1 MRRKVAALPAA
12 LVLLIALAMG
22 DPAFAGAGTASS
34 SQQGIGLR
42 LSPTLSTTH
51 RLSARRY
58 VASGTRAYDIGDE
71 SGRYPAMGFHTTGEM
86 GGLWTPPLK
95 MLDGIWFGLNDQWI
109 GRATRFASGW
119 GHVTMDLPTTDGVRL
134 SRTDFS
140 PDGHRAVAIGLHL
153 RSAAA
158 RTVTLSLD
166 AHSELMSAYP
176 WATTTPSQSE
186 FNLRDRAA
194 FEDGALRFSER
205 GRPPVANAARH
216 DWAAFVGSRMAP
228 VGHATG
234 RGFWGAQAPVSTC
247 PGPEDTQPY
256 RCDDS
261 IYGKGAGGRL
271 DYTVHLSAGK
281 TKTVW
286 FAVAG
291 SDKNRASARRGL
303 NTALDHPMA
312 QLRAKVAKR
321 KRLAQRTRVHLAGDP
336 LLARGIQWSKQNLAD
351 LRQTARNLRLRK
363 TATGTE
369 YPPGEGTVHR
379 ARFVG
384 AGFPDYPWLF
394 GTDVEYTSF
403 ANVAAGQFG
412 PAKEG
417 LRALRD
423 VSEIVNDGSGKVVHE
438 VVTDGSVYFGTNADP
453 GNTDET
459 VKFPS
464 AVALLWRWTGDKAF
478 LREMYPFV
486 RSNMRYVFR
495 TLDADGDGWLEGFG
509 NVEREGMGDEKLDVT
524 VYAIRGLRDLAA
536 MARAR
541 HDTRTLMWA
550 TKRARRLEKRFEAT
564 WWMPRVPQ
572 HADSL
577 DDPGNVKLQQRHWIG
592 VTPMEVELHRGG
604 RAIAGLTTRAH
615 GNAALR
621 LRETRCYSDAFGLYH
636 TGDSGCDPVVSDVPA
651 EKVIFTLNSAIMA
664 VGEGNYGRLGHG
676 RQQRFTT
683 ANRRLM
689 LPRPDEQPGAMP
701 EIAPSPDYGRS
712 IDLPFNSRAQV
723 MQAWG
728 NYGTLWPVV
737 HQQLGVS
744 PDLGRS
750 RLEVVPQV
758 PGYEHRISGR
768 NIRLGGG
775 HIDVSAEAH
784 SHQYS
789 TTVHQ
794 AVPAKLTIGHVV
806 PRNDRIAAVRLNGRT
821 VSYRVRHSHRGKE
834 VLVSAPGGGRQHL
847 TITTAR

>member
-1 MRRKVAALPAA
+1 MRRKIAALPAA
-12 LVLLIALAMG
+12 FVLLAGLTLG
-22 DPAFAGAGTASS
+22 GPASAGAAASS
-34 SQQGIGLR
+34 QPGIGAVT
-42 LSPTLSTTH
+42 SPTLSSTR
-51 RLSARRY
+51 RLPARRY
-58 VASGTRAYDIGDE
+58 VAAGTRAYDIGDE

-95 MLDGIWFGLNDQWI
+95 LLDGIWFGIDDQWI
-109 GRATRFASGW
+109 GRATRFTSGW
-119 GHVTMDLPTTDGVRL
+119 GYVTMDLPTTDGVRL

-140 PDGHRAVAIGLHL
+140 PDGHRAVVIGLHL
-153 RSAAA
+153 RSPAD
-158 RTVTLSLD
+158 RTVTLSVD

-194 FEDGALRFSER
+194 FKDGALRFSER
-205 GRPPVANAARH
+205 GQPPVANASPH
-216 DWAAFVGSRMAP
+216 DWAAFVGSRRTP
-228 VGHATG
+228 VRHATG
-234 RGFWGAQAPVSTC
+234 QGFWGPQAPVSTC
-247 PGPEDTQPY
+247 PAPEDTQPY

-261 IYGKGAGGRL
+261 IYGEGAGGRL
-271 DYTVHLSAGK
+271 DYRLDLKAGK

-291 SDKNRASARRGL
+291 SDKNRASARRAL
-303 NTALDHPMA
+303 TSALDRPEA
-312 QLRAKVAKR
+312 QLGAKVAQR
-321 KRLAQRTRVHLAGDP
+321 KRLAERTKVRLSGDS
-336 LLARGIQWSKQNLAD
+336 LLAQSIEWSKQNLAD
-351 LRQTARNLRLRK
+351 LRQTASDLQLRK
-363 TATGTE
+363 TSTGTE
-369 YPPGEGTVHR
+369 YPPSEGTLRR

-412 PAKEG
+412 PAKDG

-438 VVTDGSVYFGTNADP
+438 VVTDGSVYFGANADP

-464 AVALLWRWTGDKAF
+464 AVALVWRWTGDNAF
-478 LREMYPFV
+478 LKEMYPFA

-509 NVEREGMGDEKLDVT
+509 NVEREGMGEEKLDVT

-541 HDTRTLMWA
+541 HDTETSTWA
-550 TKRARRLEKRFEAT
+550 TRRARGLERRFEAT

-592 VTPMEVELHRGG
+592 ATPMEVEIYRGL

-615 GNAALR
+615 GSAALR

-636 TGDSGCDPVVSDVPA
+636 TGDSGCDPVVSEVPA
-651 EKVIFTLNSAIMA
+651 EKVIFTLNTAIMA
-664 VGEGNYGRLGHG
+664 VGEGNYGRLSQGG
-676 RQQRFTT
+676 QRRFTA

-689 LPRPDEQPGAMP
+689 LPTPDEQPGAMP

-737 HQQLGVS
+737 HQQLGVT
-744 PDLGRS
+744 PDLGRG

-758 PGYEHRISGR
+758 PPYEHRISGR
-768 NIRLGGG
+768 NIRLAGG
-775 HIDVSAEAH
+775 HIDVSAESRPRLYATDVKQVVRAQL
-784 SHQYS
+784 S
-789 TTVHQ
+789 
-794 AVPAKLTIGHVV
+794 IGHVV
-806 PRNDRIAAVRLNGRT
+806 PRHERVVAVQLNGHEVT
-821 VSYRVRHSHRGKE
+821 YEVRRSHRGKE
-834 VLVSAPGGGRQHL
+834 VVVRASGGGRQHL
-847 TITTAR
+847 VVATAG